1 MVRPDDYHHALRC
14 ANAFHLSQSPAT
26 AMRLLRGEHGAG
38 NDELSRSIGHR
49 KRIKEPGDDAN
60 LCQLMTARPTN
71 GKLTLEFPGQ
81 DFAQW
86 GRGFNGRQLIDAAQ
100 ELKGQAP
107 APGAAL
113 DDSFHVTREPLE
125 DIRMQTLRDDQAVVK
140 LGFQA
145 VEQLPG
151 ETGIAAWVGLVVD
164 RQSTTLI
171 RRDRHNVFPR
181 ISLEQPTRADPI
193 SRPHCTRP
201 SSSPFR
207 TPGRSGGNS
216 QADVVA
222 TDARTQPRDFRRSES
237 GRAAKECRY
246 SSCDDRPAR

>member
-1 MVRPDDYHHALRC
+1 MVRPDDYHHALRR

-38 NDELSRSIGHR
+38 NDELRRSIGHR
-49 KRIKEPGDDAN
+49 KRIKESGDDPN

-71 GKLTLEFPGQ
+71 GKVTLEFPGQ
-81 DFAQW
+81 DFTQW
-86 GRGFNGRQLIDAAQ
+86 GRGFNGRQVIAAAQ

-107 APGAAL
+107 ATGADL

-125 DIRMQTLRDDQAVVK
+125 DIRMQTLSDGQAVVK

-151 ETGIAAWVGLVVD
+151 EAGIALWVGPVFD

-171 RRDRHNVFPR
+171 RRDSRNVFPR

-207 TPGRSGGNS
+207 TPGRCGGNS
-216 QADVVA
+216 QADAVA
-222 TDARTQPRDFRRSES
+222 ADPRTRRRDFPRSEC
-237 GRAAKECRY
+237 GRATTGCRY
-246 SSCDDRPAR
+246 SGCDDRPAR

>member
-14 ANAFHLSQSPAT
+14 ANAFHLSQSPAS
-26 AMRLLRGEHGAG
+26 AMRLLRGEHGTR
-38 NDELSRSIGHR
+38 NDEFSRSIGHR

-60 LCQLMTARPTN
+60 LCQLMTARRTN
-71 GKLTLEFPGQ
+71 GKVTFEFPGQ

-86 GRGFNGRQLIDAAQ
+86 GSWFNGRQLIAAAQ

-107 APGAAL
+107 ATGADF
-113 DDSFHVTREPLE
+113 DDSFHVIREPPE
-125 DIRMQTLRDDQAVVK
+125 DIRMQTLGDHQAVVE
-140 LGFQA
+140 LGFKA

-151 ETGIAAWVGLVVD
+151 ETWIALWVGPVFD
-164 RQSTTLI
+164 EQSTTLI
-171 RRDRHNVFPR
+171 GRDSRHVFPR

-216 QADVVA
+216 QADAVA
-222 TDARTQPRDFRRSES
+222 TDARTQPRDFPRSES
-237 GRAAKECRY
+237 GRATRECRY